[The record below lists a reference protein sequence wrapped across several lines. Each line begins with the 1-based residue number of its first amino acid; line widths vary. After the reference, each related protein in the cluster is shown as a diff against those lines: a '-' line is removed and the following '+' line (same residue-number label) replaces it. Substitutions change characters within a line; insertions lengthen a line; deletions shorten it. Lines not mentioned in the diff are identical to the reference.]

1 MLQVIPI
8 SAFTDNYIWAL
19 VNKLSGDIYVVD
31 PGDAE
36 PVLRF
41 CHDNKYTLKGI
52 LITHHH
58 WDHTNGVQ
66 KLTEVYRNIPVY
78 GPQNSPY
85 EGITHPLS
93 DGQSIKI
100 NELGLQFN
108 IMHTPG
114 HTLDHIAFYNQE
126 MIFCGDTLFNA
137 GCGRLFE
144 GTPEQMY
151 TALMK
156 IAKLPSSTK
165 VYCTHEY
172 TRANI
177 DFAVF
182 IEPENNTL
190 IEYRNK
196 LSGNNDISLPTTI
209 DMQLKIN
216 PFLRTDLTNVTANII
231 AKLMVSEV
239 TRVNVFAALRK
250 LKDNF

>member
-1 MLQVIPI
+1 
-8 SAFTDNYIWAL
+8 
-19 VNKLSGDIYVVD
+19 
-31 PGDAE
+31 
-36 PVLRF
+36 
-41 CHDNKYTLKGI
+41 
-52 LITHHH
+52 
-58 WDHTNGVQ
+58 
-66 KLTEVYRNIPVY
+66 
-78 GPQNSPY
+78 
-85 EGITHPLS
+85 
-93 DGQSIKI
+93 
-100 NELGLQFN
+100 
-108 IMHTPG
+108 
-114 HTLDHIAFYNQE
+114 
-126 MIFCGDTLFNA
+126 
-137 GCGRLFE
+137 
-144 GTPEQMY
+144 MY

-156 IAKLPSSTK
+156 MAKLPSSTK

-172 TRANI
+172 TRANL

-182 IEPENNTL
+182 IDPENNTL